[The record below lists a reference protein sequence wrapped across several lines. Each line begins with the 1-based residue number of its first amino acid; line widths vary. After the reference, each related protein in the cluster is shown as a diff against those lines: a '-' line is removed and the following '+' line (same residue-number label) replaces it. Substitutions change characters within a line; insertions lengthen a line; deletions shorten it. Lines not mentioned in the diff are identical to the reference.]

1 MRKIIRHASL
11 FSGIGAPE
19 LAALWLGWQNVFHCE
34 INEFCNTILN
44 YWFPNSINYENI
56 KTTDFSQWQGQID
69 ILTGGFPC
77 QPFSSAGQRL
87 GADDDR
93 YLWPEMLRVIRQIQP
108 TFVIGENVAGI
119 LSMVQPSEEVKVG
132 STTSLFDENDDI
144 YKKEQQF
151 VVETVCSDLE
161 REGYSVQPFVIPAC
175 AVGAPHQ
182 RDRVWF
188 VARRNVPTPTIDT
201 LHEGVLRGPC
211 VDESEGKT
219 QRLQERHEIQQSAE
233 PSSLLRHSSH
243 ASNTGAEGVP
253 GRQTEVPFPRSSPHA
268 LSGGDTTQQAH
279 QGTEG
284 EGREDDGQQ
293 SQRRATT
300 QRSDGLH
307 QLSRHTAD
315 TECRRC
321 DDGGSPRQE
330 RQNSTDTLRD
340 SAQGNP
346 DNEFQPRSCKDGSTP
361 ADTLRPGLQEEGR
374 ELQAEGIAR
383 GVPQMRLAA
392 DPKGERRDAC
402 HDDDGQPQGAS
413 QEERGA
419 EQLGGADCPQD
430 WWRDFPTVSPIC
442 RGNDGLPFDIS
453 RLTIPFTRWRQESI
467 KALGN
472 SMVPQVVLEL
482 FRAIEAEIFEE

>member
-56 KTTDFSQWQGQID
+56 KTTNFSQWQGKID

-119 LSMVQPSEEVKVG
+119 LSMVQPSEDVKVG

-144 YKKEQQF
+144 YKKEQEF

-161 REGYSVQPFVIPAC
+161 REGYAVQPFVIPAC

-201 LHEGVLRGPC
+201 LHEGVLRRSC
-211 VDESEGKT
+211 VDESEGET

-233 PSSLLRHSSH
+233 SSSLLRHTPH
-243 ASNTGAEGVP
+243 TSNAGAEGVP
-253 GRQTEVPFPRSSPHA
+253 GR
-268 LSGGDTTQQAH
+268 
-279 QGTEG
+279 
-284 EGREDDGQQ
+284 
-293 SQRRATT
+293 
-300 QRSDGLH
+300 
-307 QLSRHTAD
+307 
-315 TECRRC
+315 
-321 DDGGSPRQE
+321 
-330 RQNSTDTLRD
+330 
-340 SAQGNP
+340 
-346 DNEFQPRSCKDGSTP
+346 
-361 ADTLRPGLQEEGR
+361 
-374 ELQAEGIAR
+374 
-383 GVPQMRLAA
+383 
-392 DPKGERRDAC
+392 
-402 HDDDGQPQGAS
+402 
-413 QEERGA
+413 
-419 EQLGGADCPQD
+419 
-430 WWRDFPTVSPIC
+430 
-442 RGNDGLPFDIS
+442 
-453 RLTIPFTRWRQESI
+453 
-467 KALGN
+467 
-472 SMVPQVVLEL
+472 
-482 FRAIEAEIFEE
+482 

>member
-56 KTTDFSQWQGQID
+56 KTTDFSKWQGQID

-119 LSMVQPSEEVKVG
+119 LSMVQPGEEVKVG

-144 YKKEQQF
+144 YKKEQEF

-161 REGYSVQPFVIPAC
+161 REGYAVQPFVIPAC

-188 VARRNVPTPTIDT
+188 VARRDVPTPTADT
-201 LHEGVLRGPC
+201 LHEGVLRRPS
-211 VDESEGKT
+211 VDEGEGEA
-219 QRLQERHEIQQSAE
+219 QRLQERYEVQQPTE
-233 PSSLLRHSSH
+233 PSGLLRHSSH
-243 ASNTGAEGVP
+243 ASNTGVESMR
-253 GRQTEVPFPRSSPHA
+253 GRQAEVPFPRSAPYTVH
-268 LSGGDTTQQAH
+268 
-279 QGTEG
+279 
-284 EGREDDGQQ
+284 
-293 SQRRATT
+293 
-300 QRSDGLH
+300 
-307 QLSRHTAD
+307 
-315 TECRRC
+315 
-321 DDGGSPRQE
+321 
-330 RQNSTDTLRD
+330 
-340 SAQGNP
+340 
-346 DNEFQPRSCKDGSTP
+346 
-361 ADTLRPGLQEEGR
+361 PGLQEKGR
-374 ELQAEGIAR
+374 ELQAERVAR
-383 GVPQMRLAA
+383 DVPQMLLAA
-392 DPKGERRDAC
+392 DSKCERRDAGY
-402 HDDDGQPQGAS
+402 DDDGQPQGS
-413 QEERGA
+413 PQEECST

-430 WWRDFPTVSPIC
+430 WWRDFPTISPIC

-482 FRAIEAEIFEE
+482 FRAIEVEIFEE

>member
-44 YWFPNSINYENI
+44 YWFPNSINYDNI
-56 KTTDFSQWQGQID
+56 KTTDFSKWQGQID

-188 VARRNVPTPTIDT
+188 VARRNVSTPTIDT
-201 LHEGVLRGPC
+201 LHKGVLRRPC
-211 VDESEGKT
+211 VDESEGKM

-233 PSSLLRHSSH
+233 SSSLLRHTPH
-243 ASNTGAEGVP
+243 TSNAGAEGVP
-253 GRQTEVPFPRSSPHA
+253 GRQAEVPFPRSAPYTI
-268 LSGGDTTQQAH
+268 SGGDTAQQAH
-279 QGTEG
+279 QGTE
-284 EGREDDGQQ
+284 EERRNDDGEQ
-293 SQRRATT
+293 SQRRATP
-300 QRSDGLH
+300 QWSDGFH
-307 QLSRHTAD
+307 QFSRH
-315 TECRRC
+315 
-321 DDGGSPRQE
+321 
-330 RQNSTDTLRD
+330 
-340 SAQGNP
+340 
-346 DNEFQPRSCKDGSTP
+346 
-361 ADTLRPGLQEEGR
+361 
-374 ELQAEGIAR
+374 
-383 GVPQMRLAA
+383 AA
-392 DPKGERRDAC
+392 DSECERRDAGY
-402 HDDDGQPQGAS
+402 DDDGQPQGS
-413 QEERGA
+413 PQEECST

-453 RLTIPFTRWRQESI
+453 HLTIPFTRWRQESI

>member
-201 LHEGVLRGPC
+201 LHEGVLRRPC

-219 QRLQERHEIQQSAE
+219 QRLQERHEIQQPTE

-243 ASNTGAEGVP
+243 ASNTRAEGMRE
-253 GRQTEVPFPRSSPHA
+253 RQTEVPFPRSSPHA

-293 SQRRATT
+293 SQRRATP

-307 QLSRHTAD
+307 QLSRHTAY

-383 GVPQMRLAA
+383 DVPQMRLAA

>member
-1 MRKIIRHASL
+1 MRKSIRHASL

-56 KTTDFSQWQGQID
+56 KTTNFSQWQGKID

-161 REGYSVQPFVIPAC
+161 REGYAVQPFVIPAC

-188 VARRNVPTPTIDT
+188 VARRDVPTPTADT
-201 LHEGVLRGPC
+201 LHEGVLRRPC
-211 VDESEGKT
+211 VDESEGET

-233 PSSLLRHSSH
+233 SSSLLRHTPH
-243 ASNTGAEGVP
+243 TSNAGAEGVP
-253 GRQTEVPFPRSSPHA
+253 GRQAEVPFPRSAPYTI
-268 LSGGDTTQQAH
+268 SGGDTAQQAH
-279 QGTEG
+279 QGTE
-284 EGREDDGQQ
+284 
-293 SQRRATT
+293 A
-300 QRSDGLH
+300 
-307 QLSRHTAD
+307 
-315 TECRRC
+315 
-321 DDGGSPRQE
+321 E
-330 RQNSTDTLRD
+330 RVARD
-340 SAQGNP
+340 
-346 DNEFQPRSCKDGSTP
+346 
-361 ADTLRPGLQEEGR
+361 
-374 ELQAEGIAR
+374 I
-383 GVPQMRLAA
+383 PQMRLAA
-392 DPKGERRDAC
+392 DSECERRDAGY
-402 HDDDGQPQGAS
+402 DDDGQPQGS
-413 QEERGA
+413 PQEECST

-482 FRAIEAEIFEE
+482 FRAIEQELL

>member
-1 MRKIIRHASL
+1 MRQIIRHASL

-87 GADDDR
+87 GANDDR

-119 LSMVQPSEEVKVG
+119 LSMVQPSEEVKVE

-201 LHEGVLRGPC
+201 LHEGVLRRPC

-233 PSSLLRHSSH
+233 SSSLLRHTPH
-243 ASNTGAEGVP
+243 TSNAGAEGVP
-253 GRQTEVPFPRSSPHA
+253 GRQAEVPFPRSAPYTI
-268 LSGGDTTQQAH
+268 SGGDTTQQAH

-284 EGREDDGQQ
+284 E
-293 SQRRATT
+293 RRNVA
-300 QRSDGLH
+300 
-307 QLSRHTAD
+307 
-315 TECRRC
+315 
-321 DDGGSPRQE
+321 
-330 RQNSTDTLRD
+330 RD
-340 SAQGNP
+340 V
-346 DNEFQPRSCKDGSTP
+346 
-361 ADTLRPGLQEEGR
+361 L
-374 ELQAEGIAR
+374 
-383 GVPQMRLAA
+383 QMRLAA
-392 DPKGERRDAC
+392 DSECERRDAGY
-402 HDDDGQPQGAS
+402 DDDGQPQGS
-413 QEERGA
+413 PQEECST

-482 FRAIEAEIFEE
+482 FRAIEQELL